1 MGLHQA
7 IYEKTGYEMKYIRPP
22 KGEYSERSLDATNK
36 LGYTTVM
43 WTFGYMDYDE
53 NKQKGTEY
61 AKKIILDNL
70 HNGEIML
77 LHGNSK
83 DNANVLDEIIKRA
96 KAEGYEFK
104 SLDEFE
110 RQVVKIK
117 KRRNKLERILEMPIE
132 VTTSNPKITILGFSE
147 LLIENFKGIIE
158 YEDYLIKINTFIGI
172 VIIEG
177 DKLNLNQITEND
189 VSVNGEIEKI
199 YFEPAEED

>member
-1 MGLHQA
+1 M
-7 IYEKTGYEMKYIRPP
+7 
-22 KGEYSERSLDATNK
+22 
-36 LGYTTVM
+36 
-43 WTFGYMDYDE
+43 
-53 NKQKGTEY
+53 
-61 AKKIILDNL
+61 
-70 HNGEIML
+70 
-77 LHGNSK
+77 
-83 DNANVLDEIIKRA
+83 
-96 KAEGYEFK
+96 
-104 SLDEFE
+104 
-110 RQVVKIK
+110 VKIK

-199 YFEPAEED
+199 YIEPAEED

>member
-1 MGLHQA
+1 
-7 IYEKTGYEMKYIRPP
+7 
-22 KGEYSERSLDATNK
+22 
-36 LGYTTVM
+36 
-43 WTFGYMDYDE
+43 
-53 NKQKGTEY
+53 
-61 AKKIILDNL
+61 
-70 HNGEIML
+70 
-77 LHGNSK
+77 
-83 DNANVLDEIIKRA
+83 
-96 KAEGYEFK
+96 
-104 SLDEFE
+104 
-110 RQVVKIK
+110 
-117 KRRNKLERILEMPIE
+117 MPIE

>member
-83 DNANVLDEIIKRA
+83 DNANVLDEIIKSA

>member
-1 MGLHQA
+1 MV
-7 IYEKTGYEMKYIRPP
+7 K
-22 KGEYSERSLDATNK
+22 NK
-36 LGYTTVM
+36 
-43 WTFGYMDYDE
+43 
-53 NKQKGTEY
+53 
-61 AKKIILDNL
+61 KKI
-70 HNGEIML
+70 
-77 LHGNSK
+77 
-83 DNANVLDEIIKRA
+83 
-96 KAEGYEFK
+96 
-104 SLDEFE
+104 
-110 RQVVKIK
+110 
-117 KRRNKLERILEMPIE
+117 NKLERILEMPIE

>member
-1 MGLHQA
+1 M
-7 IYEKTGYEMKYIRPP
+7 
-22 KGEYSERSLDATNK
+22 
-36 LGYTTVM
+36 
-43 WTFGYMDYDE
+43 
-53 NKQKGTEY
+53 
-61 AKKIILDNL
+61 
-70 HNGEIML
+70 
-77 LHGNSK
+77 
-83 DNANVLDEIIKRA
+83 
-96 KAEGYEFK
+96 
-104 SLDEFE
+104 
-110 RQVVKIK
+110 VKIK

>member
-1 MGLHQA
+1 M
-7 IYEKTGYEMKYIRPP
+7 
-22 KGEYSERSLDATNK
+22 
-36 LGYTTVM
+36 
-43 WTFGYMDYDE
+43 
-53 NKQKGTEY
+53 
-61 AKKIILDNL
+61 
-70 HNGEIML
+70 
-77 LHGNSK
+77 
-83 DNANVLDEIIKRA
+83 
-96 KAEGYEFK
+96 
-104 SLDEFE
+104 
-110 RQVVKIK
+110 VKIK

-172 VIIEG
+172 VIIQG

>member
-1 MGLHQA
+1 M
-7 IYEKTGYEMKYIRPP
+7 
-22 KGEYSERSLDATNK
+22 
-36 LGYTTVM
+36 
-43 WTFGYMDYDE
+43 
-53 NKQKGTEY
+53 
-61 AKKIILDNL
+61 
-70 HNGEIML
+70 
-77 LHGNSK
+77 
-83 DNANVLDEIIKRA
+83 
-96 KAEGYEFK
+96 
-104 SLDEFE
+104 
-110 RQVVKIK
+110 VKIK

-189 VSVNGEIEKI
+189 ISVNGEIEKI